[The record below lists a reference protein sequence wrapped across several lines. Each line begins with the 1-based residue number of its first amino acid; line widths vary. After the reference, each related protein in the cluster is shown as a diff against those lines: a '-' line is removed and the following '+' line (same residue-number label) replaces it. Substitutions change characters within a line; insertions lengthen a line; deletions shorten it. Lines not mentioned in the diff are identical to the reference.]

1 MRHALCPMPLNI
13 GTQAMQLLSGNLDN
27 SAGAKNLPPGRIK
40 IVQALIS
47 LLEQKEFNAVTTAE
61 IAKKAGVTEAL
72 IYKYFKDKR
81 DLLHQVL
88 REYLEQYGVYLDHDL
103 KGIKGALNKL
113 RKLIWSHINVYAR
126 NRVFARI
133 LLVEARTNPDYYK
146 SETYS
151 LVKRY
156 SDTVL
161 SIIEE
166 GIRKRELR
174 DDLDPTLIRHGILGS
189 IEQICL
195 TGVIFGREIEP
206 DALTEELC
214 ELLFKGLERK
224 ENK

>member
-1 MRHALCPMPLNI
+1 
-13 GTQAMQLLSGNLDN
+13 MQLLSDNLN
-27 SAGAKNLPPGRIK
+27 KATETKNQPPGRIK

-47 LLEQKEFNAVTTAE
+47 LLEQKEFNAITTAA

-72 IYKYFKDKR
+72 IYKYFKDKC
-81 DLLHQVL
+81 DVLHQLL

-103 KGIKGALNKL
+103 KRIKGALNKL

-126 NRVFARI
+126 NKVFAKI

-146 SETYS
+146 SETYN

-166 GIRKRELR
+166 GIRNREIR
-174 DDLDPTLIRHGILGS
+174 DDLEPTLIRHGILGS

-206 DALTEELC
+206 DELTEELC

-224 ENK
+224 KT

>member
-1 MRHALCPMPLNI
+1 
-13 GTQAMQLLSGNLDN
+13 MQLLSGNLAK
-27 SAGAKNLPPGRIK
+27 SPGTKNLPPGRIK

-88 REYLEQYGVYLDHDL
+88 REYLEQYGVFLDHDL

-126 NRVFARI
+126 NKVFAKI
-133 LLVEARTNPDYYK
+133 LLVEARTNPDYYN
-146 SETYS
+146 SETYK

-166 GIRKRELR
+166 GIRNQEIR
-174 DDLDPTLIRHGILGS
+174 DDLEPTLIRHGILGS

-195 TGVIFGREIEP
+195 TGVVFGREIEP
-206 DALTEELC
+206 DELTEELC
-214 ELLFKGLERK
+214 EMLFKGLERK
-224 ENK
+224 ET

>member
-1 MRHALCPMPLNI
+1 
-13 GTQAMQLLSGNLDN
+13 MQLLSDN
-27 SAGAKNLPPGRIK
+27 FKKSSETRSQPPGRIK

-103 KGIKGALNKL
+103 KGIKGALNQL

-126 NRVFARI
+126 NRVFAKI

-166 GIRKRELR
+166 GIRKREIR
-174 DDLDPTLIRHGILGS
+174 DDLEPTLIRHGILGS

>member
-1 MRHALCPMPLNI
+1 
-13 GTQAMQLLSGNLDN
+13 MQLLSGNLAK
-27 SAGAKNLPPGRIK
+27 SPGTKNLPPGRIK

-88 REYLEQYGVYLDHDL
+88 REYLEQYGVFLDHDL

-126 NRVFARI
+126 NKVFAKI
-133 LLVEARTNPDYYK
+133 LLVEARTNPDYYN
-146 SETYS
+146 SETYK

-166 GIRKRELR
+166 GVRNREIR
-174 DDLDPTLIRHGILGS
+174 DDLEPTLIRHGILGS

-195 TGVIFGREIEP
+195 TGVVFGREIEP
-206 DALTEELC
+206 DELTEELC
-214 ELLFKGLERK
+214 EMLFKGLERK
-224 ENK
+224 ET

>member
-1 MRHALCPMPLNI
+1 
-13 GTQAMQLLSGNLDN
+13 MQLLSGNLAK
-27 SAGAKNLPPGRIK
+27 SPGTKNLPPGRIK

-88 REYLEQYGVYLDHDL
+88 REYLEQYGVFLDHDL

-126 NRVFARI
+126 NKVFAKI
-133 LLVEARTNPDYYK
+133 LLVEARTNPDYYN
-146 SETYS
+146 SETYK

-166 GIRKRELR
+166 GVRNGEIR
-174 DDLDPTLIRHGILGS
+174 DDLEPTLIRHGILGS

-195 TGVIFGREIEP
+195 TGVVFDREIEP
-206 DALTEELC
+206 DELTEELC
-214 ELLFKGLERK
+214 EMLFKGLERK
-224 ENK
+224 ET

>member
-1 MRHALCPMPLNI
+1 MPHAYGPMPLNI
-13 GTQAMQLLSGNLDN
+13 GKQAMQLLSGNLDN
-27 SAGAKNLPPGRIK
+27 SPGAKNLPPGRIK

-166 GIRKRELR
+166 GIRKREIR

>member
-1 MRHALCPMPLNI
+1 
-13 GTQAMQLLSGNLDN
+13 MQLLSDN
-27 SAGAKNLPPGRIK
+27 FNKSSETRNQPPGRIK

-88 REYLEQYGVYLDHDL
+88 REYLEQYGIYLDHDL

-166 GIRKRELR
+166 GIRNREIR

-206 DALTEELC
+206 DVLTEELC

-224 ENK
+224 EG

>member
-1 MRHALCPMPLNI
+1 
-13 GTQAMQLLSGNLDN
+13 MQLLSDN
-27 SAGAKNLPPGRIK
+27 FNKSSETRSQPPGRIK

-166 GIRKRELR
+166 GIRKREIR